1 MQKCQK
7 SKNTLVKILFYA
19 EAILILDWLKD
30 FLKIYTWI
38 ELWIIVS
45 IPAVMACF
53 WLLFSFML
61 SLQNEAIRAAA
72 IWLLVSGLTAG
83 AATVDALKKQKG

>member
-1 MQKCQK
+1 VQECQK
-7 SKNTLVKILFYA
+7 SKNTFVKSIFYA

-38 ELWIIVS
+38 ELWIVVS
-45 IPAVMACF
+45 IPALMTCF
-53 WLLFSFML
+53 LLLFSFML
-61 SLQNEAIRAAA
+61 SIQNEAIRAAA

-83 AATVDALKKQKG
+83 AVTVDALKKQRG